1 MVHIWGCTSALGPD
15 SLEKTTIGSKV
26 GNMFDK
32 KLRRLLPA
40 VGLLVAAMAAPAAA
54 TPHDGGGEHKVTIC
68 HVTNSATN
76 PYVVITVDVAA
87 FDGQGANDHTHH
99 ASKDGRVDVVFADGE
114 CRDDTPGPSL

>member
-1 MVHIWGCTSALGPD
+1 MGTVS
-15 SLEKTTIGSKV
+15 
-26 GNMFDK
+26 DK
-32 KLRRLLPA
+32 KLWRLLPA

-54 TPHDGGGEHKVTIC
+54 TPPDGAGEHKVTIC

-99 ASKDGRVDVVFADGE
+99 ASKDGRVDVVFEDGE
-114 CRDDTPGPSL
+114 CRGDTPGPSL